1 MLFLAPWMLIGLV
14 GLGVPIAIHL
24 RDRSKSE
31 SLDWPTLRFL
41 KVARQQSSRR
51 SRIKHWL
58 VLAARCLLLALLVLA
73 MSKPYFSDSDWA
85 KPTDLPTT
93 VVVVLDNSYSMGF
106 ADTPDATRFDR
117 AKQAAIEQLA
127 DLSVDDEVGL
137 VLINEQAVVLTE
149 SPTRDHDRVRQLIR
163 EADMAPRGTNL
174 AAGLGAA
181 FTLAQLDAPASESVN
196 ADGQPDAPTQAL
208 PDTAGVV
215 RERRAAWRQ
224 VVLLTDMQD
233 TGWRSVFD
241 TGMLT
246 QQEEPV
252 PLTVIDVSGPENR
265 NRFVQQIEV
274 REDSTGN
281 TLSVDVQV
289 IGAGNETATLWIDGQ
304 RVGAPAR
311 INPANSKATLTAPM
325 PSQGVH
331 AGMVTLEDDRL
342 PIDDRGY
349 FTVRVG
355 GGRELVIVDG
365 DPSNIPSLAETFY
378 LNAALATTQAARKDL
393 AITRLSPREL
403 SSAALPKGGCIILA
417 NVKQLDGV
425 ALTKLEN
432 FLRAGGNLFITLG
445 DNVDTASYNADW
457 SFMPLKLDG
466 MLGDPGKA
474 RAYSML
480 IEAGDHPL
488 FAGRLD
494 LGATRYFA
502 FIGGDPTTMRD
513 GSQVL
518 ASFSNGSPAFV
529 EGTFGGDATTG
540 STGGKVLVLTGPID
554 ADWSNLPFRRAFVP
568 LLDRVI
574 NHMTR
579 RQLSSAS
586 ITVGQPV
593 QFAGPGTLNNRPITV
608 TAPDGTT
615 KSLTAAAAQPGG
627 AVQAAFSD
635 TIAPGVYRVQA
646 DEGFS
651 PNGAFAANLATRES
665 NLLHLNEDELA
676 AFGEYPMRVIRDRS
690 ADLAWRPGERADD
703 GESRVELWPWLLL
716 LAFFLFMGETMLSN
730 IFTRRKTITAAQGTQ
745 YLGTRRNERSL
756 MSQGGSE

>member
-14 GLGVPIAIHL
+14 GLSVPIAIHL
-24 RDRSKSE
+24 RDRSNAE

-41 KVARQQSSRR
+41 KIARQQSSKR

-73 MSKPYFSDSDWA
+73 MSKPYFSNSDWN

-106 ADTPDATRFDR
+106 ADTPNATRFER
-117 AKQAAIEQLA
+117 AKQAALDQLA
-127 DLSVDDEVGL
+127 DLATADEVGL
-137 VLINEQAVVLTE
+137 ILVNEQAVVLTE
-149 SPTRDHDRVRQLIR
+149 APTRDHDRVRQLIR
-163 EADMAPRGTNL
+163 EADMVPRGTNL

-181 FTLAQLDAPASESVN
+181 FTLAQLDAPASESLD
-196 ADGQPDAPTQAL
+196 ADGQPAAEIEAL

-233 TGWRSVFD
+233 VGWRSVFD
-241 TGMLT
+241 TGLME
-246 QQEEPV
+246 QQEAPL
-252 PLTVIDVSGPENR
+252 PLTVIDVSGPEAR
-265 NRFVQQIEV
+265 NRYVQKIDV

-289 IGAGNETATLWIDGQ
+289 IGAGNESASLWLDGQ

-311 INPANSKATLTAPM
+311 INPVNSKATLTAPM

-365 DPSNIPSLAETFY
+365 APSNVDSLSETFY
-378 LNAALATTQAARKDL
+378 LRAALATTQASRKDL
-393 AITRLSPREL
+393 TISRLSPREL
-403 SSAALPKGGCIILA
+403 STAALPRGGCIILA
-417 NVKQLDGV
+417 NVNRLDGV
-425 ALTKLEN
+425 ALAKLEN
-432 FLRAGGNLFITLG
+432 FLRGGGNLFIALG
-445 DNVDTASYNADW
+445 DSVDVNHYNADW
-457 SFMPLKLDG
+457 SFMPLKLDH
-466 MLGDPGKA
+466 MLGDPGKS

-480 IEAGDHPL
+480 IEASDHPL

-502 FIGGDPTTMRD
+502 FIGGNPTTVRE
-513 GSQVL
+513 GGQIL

-529 EGTFGGDATTG
+529 EATFGGDTTTG
-540 STGGKVLVLTGPID
+540 STGGRVLLLTGPID
-554 ADWSNLPFRRAFVP
+554 GDWSNLPFRRAFVP
-568 LLDRVI
+568 LLDRIV

-579 RQLSSAS
+579 RQLSTAA

-593 QFAGPGTLNNRPITV
+593 PFSGPGTLNNRPITV

-615 KSLTAAAAQPGG
+615 RSLTAVAPQPGAAAQV
-627 AVQAAFSD
+627 AYSD
-635 TIAPGVYRVQA
+635 TTLPGVYRVQA
-646 DEGFS
+646 DEGFA

-665 NLLHLNEDELA
+665 NLLHVNNDEFA
-676 AFGEYPMRVIRDRS
+676 AFGEYPMRIIRDRA
-690 ADLAWRPGERADD
+690 ADLAWRPGERADE
-703 GESRVELWPWLLL
+703 GESRLELWPWLLV
-716 LAFFLFMGETMLSN
+716 LAFLVFMGETMLSN
-730 IFTRRKTITAAQGTQ
+730 IFTRRRTVAAAQVTQ
-745 YLGTRRNERSL
+745 YMGTRRSESNL
-756 MSQGGSE
+756 MGRGNVE